1 VKLASSFG
9 VLLVKLAIAV
19 CSEELLLQL
28 CFGFDFVLHFAA
40 RQKDIVSSYMW
51 PLSLIGGKFP
61 PPAVATALPVV
72 NAASS

>member
-1 VKLASSFG
+1 MKLASSFG

-40 RQKDIVSSYMW
+40 RQKDIVQHTVR
-51 PLSLIGGKFP
+51 G
-61 PPAVATALPVV
+61 ALL
-72 NAASS
+72 